1 MSDFDE
7 LVALD
12 GVLMAGRLG
21 PEGRVAESKAA
32 SLFVANPGS
41 AEMAQWFCSA
51 ITSMFGSLAYAVDRV
66 NRTGF
71 DDSSWLPVTGWAC
84 TGGDYS
90 IVVRGDRFVIAE
102 RAKLGSLD
110 ELDRLLGKRQPPQ
123 LRAAT

>member
-1 MSDFDE
+1 MSEFDE

-21 PEGRVAESKAA
+21 QDGRIAESKTA
-32 SLFVANPGS
+32 SLYVTNPDS

-51 ITSMFGSLAYAVDRV
+51 ITSMFGSMAYAVDRV

-71 DDSSWLPVTGWAC
+71 DDSSWLPVKGWAY

-90 IVVRGDRFVIAE
+90 IVIRGDRFMIAE
-102 RAKLGSLD
+102 RAKLGSFD
-110 ELDRLLGKRQPPQ
+110 QLDRLLGKQP
-123 LRAAT
+123 AS

>member
-1 MSDFDE
+1 MSEFDK

-21 PEGRVAESKAA
+21 RDGRVAEHKAA
-32 SLFVANPGS
+32 SLFIAAPGS

-51 ITSMFGSLAYAVDRV
+51 ITALFGSMAYAVDRV

-71 DDSSWLPVTGWAC
+71 DESNWLPVKGWAYS
-84 TGGDYS
+84 GGDYT
-90 IVVRGDRFVIAE
+90 IVVRGDRFMIAE

-110 ELDRLLGKRQPPQ
+110 ELDRLLGNQQSAR
-123 LRAAT
+123 